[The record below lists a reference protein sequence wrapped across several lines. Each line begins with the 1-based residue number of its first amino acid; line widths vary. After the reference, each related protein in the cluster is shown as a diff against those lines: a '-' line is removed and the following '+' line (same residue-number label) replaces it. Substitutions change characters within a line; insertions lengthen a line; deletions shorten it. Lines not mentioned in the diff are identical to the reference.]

1 MKVLLVNKFHWM
13 KGGSETYYFELG
25 KLLEEH
31 GHEVAYF
38 SMENEKNIKT
48 GNKEY
53 FVKASDMNSKDV
65 TKALSVIYSK
75 ENKKVMEKTLDEFKP
90 DIVHINNFQRQLTA
104 SVIDAAKERNIP
116 VVFTAHDVQ
125 AICPAILMMDP
136 NRNICEACM
145 GGKYINCIKK
155 KCIKNSMLKSVL
167 GAIEGSYYRNTK
179 VYTNKIDFVLPPS
192 EFYMNKLIQDGI
204 PKDKI
209 SYIHNFIDVDA
220 FDVKTEDDGY
230 ALYFGRLSREKGII
244 NLINAFAKLDKGTL
258 YIAGDGPEKA
268 EVEEVIKENK
278 LEKRVKLL
286 GFLNKDEMKET
297 VRKCK
302 FVVVP
307 SIWYENCPYSVIETL
322 CTGKPVIGAN
332 IGGIPELVKDNENG
346 FIYKYDDVDALAEKM
361 KTLFEDDKLVKKF
374 SKQAKEI
381 AKEQYSKEN
390 YYKKIMKIYDK
401 VLKGVK

>member
-1 MKVLLVNKFHWM
+1 MKVLLVNKFHWL

-48 GNKEY
+48 NNKEY
-53 FVKASDMNSKDV
+53 FVKATDMNSKDV
-65 TKALSVIYSK
+65 TKALKVIYSN
-75 ENKKVMEKTLDEFKP
+75 ENKKIMEKALDEFKP
-90 DIVHINNFQRQLTA
+90 DLVHVNNFQRQLTA
-104 SVIDAAKERNIP
+104 SVIDAAKKRNIP

-136 NRNICEACM
+136 QRNICEACM
-145 GGKYINCIKK
+145 GGKYTNCIKK
-155 KCIKNSMLKSVL
+155 KCIKNSMLKSIL
-167 GAIEGSYYRNTK
+167 GAVEGSFYRNTK
-179 VYTNKIDFVLPPS
+179 VYTKKIDYVLPPS
-192 EFYMNKLIQDGI
+192 EFYMKKLIKDGI

-209 SYIHNFIDVDA
+209 SYLHNFIDVDA
-220 FDVKTEDDGY
+220 FDVKTEDKGY

-258 YIAGDGPEKA
+258 YIAGDGPEKE
-268 EVEEVIKENK
+268 EVEQVIKENK

-297 VRKCK
+297 IRKAK

-322 CTGKPVIGAN
+322 CTGKPVIGAD
-332 IGGIPELVKDNENG
+332 IGGIPELVKDNKNG
-346 FIYKYDDVDALAEKM
+346 FIYKYDDIDELASKM
-361 KTLFEDDKLVKKF
+361 KKLFEDDKLVKKF
-374 SKQAKEI
+374 SEQAKKI

-390 YYKKIMKIYDK
+390 YYKQIMKIYNK